1 MCVGTE
7 HRDVMGLATWFLVV
21 TLAAQPGAFGGKM
34 KLKVGLITPP
44 DGIFG
49 YSRIAA
55 ATTMA
60 VEDAKKKGV
69 LEGFDIR

>member
-1 MCVGTE
+1 
-7 HRDVMGLATWFLVV
+7 
-21 TLAAQPGAFGGKM
+21 M